1 MNAIEI
7 YPGAAGLAA
16 MRAHVARIS
25 PIGPGYGKT
34 PWFTVPARDA
44 RIRAAILGSPK
55 IDCA

>member
-25 PIGPGYGKT
+25 PIGPET

-44 RIRAAILGSPK
+44 RIRAATLGSPE